1 MAYVLIDT
9 LFELA
14 SAPQPSNDDASR
26 QEASST
32 EQTRARVLL
41 SRSVSPYLILR
52 CAVSVKAYIADQPLR
67 GLMPQP
73 TPARKALLHLLR
85 GMIDLRSEP
94 TAIPP
99 PPMISTVVMS
109 SDDSSQAGNEHH
121 KKHLEWIYPLVV
133 KAVQVAGREK
143 DDGEVLQI
151 LGAALERVSNDV

>member
-1 MAYVLIDT
+1 
-9 LFELA
+9 
-14 SAPQPSNDDASR
+14 
-26 QEASST
+26 
-32 EQTRARVLL
+32 
-41 SRSVSPYLILR
+41 
-52 CAVSVKAYIADQPLR
+52 
-67 GLMPQP
+67 
-73 TPARKALLHLLR
+73 
-85 GMIDLRSEP
+85 MIDLRSEP